1 MAKKITKREIRESLD
16 EIPLDTLLLGTKT
29 KTIEKGFTAKQKAF
43 AKKVALGKPKSQ
55 AYREAYDTEASPQV
69 VATDAGKLSRKPHMN
84 LLIEAYSEA
93 IEADKYRTPAQLRAL
108 VIHQLTKHAIDEEI
122 STRDRLS
129 ALKMLGTVAEVGA
142 FVERKESLVVHESG
156 KIKAQL
162 IEQLKTIV
170 GKDLG
175 GEVREASSDLSGGEE
190 LLAEI
195 SRGKQ
200 SETPNPEPHPEGIPP
215 NEGIS
220 DEKDIH
226 TIPLNKSPLSESSKN
241 PLPEDVDFKEENID
255 VVNVSKIADKKEG
268 VPSEK
273 TGMVTWVEK
282 SGEGPP
288 SVIGSPE

>member
-1 MAKKITKREIRESLD
+1 MAKKITKRDIKEELD
-16 EIPLDTLLLGTKT
+16 SIPMDKLLLGKARDRT
-29 KTIEKGFTAKQKAF
+29 FTAKQKKF
-43 AKKVALGKPKSQ
+43 AKGVALGKTLSDS
-55 AYREAYDTEASPQV
+55 YREAYDTEGRPAIVNSDAS
-69 VATDAGKLSRKPHMN
+69 KLASNPKIAQ
-84 LLIEAYSEA
+84 LIEAYSEA

-108 VIHQLTKHAIDEEI
+108 VIHQLTKHAIDEDI

-175 GEVREASSDLSGGEE
+175 GEVREVSSDLSGGEE

-215 NEGIS
+215 NEGVT
-220 DEKDIH
+220 DEKDLH

-255 VVNVSKIADKKEG
+255 VGNVSKIADKKEG
-268 VPSEK
+268 VPSDK
-273 TGMVTWVEK
+273 TDSVTWVEK
-282 SGEGPP
+282 PGEGPP
-288 SVIGSPE
+288 SFIGSPE

>member
-1 MAKKITKREIRESLD
+1 M
-16 EIPLDTLLLGTKT
+16 LLLGNKA
-29 KTIEKGFTAKQKAF
+29 KTIEKGFTTKQKAF
-43 AKKVALGKPKSQ
+43 AKKVALGKPKAQ
-55 AYREAYDTEASPQV
+55 AYREAYDTEMNPNAVASS
-69 VATDAGKLSRKPHMN
+69 AHALSKRSDMQ
-84 LLIEAYSEA
+84 LLIEAYSES
-93 IEADKYRTPAQLRAL
+93 IEAEKYRTPAQLRAL

-175 GEVREASSDLSGGEE
+175 GEVREVSSDLSGGEE

-215 NEGIS
+215 NEGIVS
-220 DEKDIH
+220 EKDLH
-226 TIPLNKSPLSESSKN
+226 NIPLKESPLSESSKN
-241 PLPEDVDFKEENID
+241 PLSEDVDFKEENID
-255 VVNVSKIADKKEG
+255 VGNVSKIADKKEG
-268 VPSEK
+268 VPSDK
-273 TGMVTWVEK
+273 TDVVTWVEK
-282 SGEGPP
+282 PGEGPP
-288 SVIGSPE
+288 SFIGSTE